1 MSKYYLNK
9 GQENLGPF
17 DKEELKAQ
25 KINKETLVWTE
36 EMVDWKK
43 AGEIDE
49 LKSVLVSIPPPIKKN
64 NKQKKPTKTNY
75 LKYLLIAAGI
85 LIVIAIISNKAASG
99 TSTAT
104 TKEDDTQNR
113 QIRNQINELIPIK
126 TNQYTVDGWGG
137 ITNLNIIVKNNTD
150 YTIDKI
156 TVAIDYIKKNG
167 DTYKTE
173 KLTFENIPPHQDKS
187 LAAPDSNRG
196 LSVNIKKQTITSTQ
210 LKLCYDASNILQV
223 GNPDPYKCNP

>member
-75 LKYLLIAAGI
+75 LKYLLFAAGI
-85 LIVIAIISNKAASG
+85 LIVIAIISNKATSG

-126 TNQYTVDGWGG
+126 TNQYTVDG
-137 ITNLNIIVKNNTD
+137 
-150 YTIDKI
+150 
-156 TVAIDYIKKNG
+156 
-167 DTYKTE
+167 
-173 KLTFENIPPHQDKS
+173 
-187 LAAPDSNRG
+187 
-196 LSVNIKKQTITSTQ
+196 
-210 LKLCYDASNILQV
+210 
-223 GNPDPYKCNP
+223 